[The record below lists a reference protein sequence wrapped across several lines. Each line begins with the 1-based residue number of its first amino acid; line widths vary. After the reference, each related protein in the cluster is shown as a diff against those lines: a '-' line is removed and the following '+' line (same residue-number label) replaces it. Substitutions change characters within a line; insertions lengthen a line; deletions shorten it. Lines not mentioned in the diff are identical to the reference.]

1 MRELKQKTQ
10 KKETYAEKTK
20 KYEKENFEDN
30 VPLEIGKRNLERNSE
45 WQLGQETQSEN
56 CKKETQMKDKIK
68 KLAPN
73 KIRTYDLFHLLPKLR
88 ASFYV
93 PIMVAQLGY
102 YSNLL

>member
-30 VPLEIGKRNLERNSE
+30 VPLEIGKRNLEKNSE

-56 CKKETQMKDKIK
+56 WKKETQMKDKKFTKLVRVELISKETK
-68 KLAPN
+68 KRKFREKGN
-73 KIRTYDLFHLLPKLR
+73 SEK
-88 ASFYV
+88 
-93 PIMVAQLGY
+93 
-102 YSNLL
+102 

>member
-45 WQLGQETQSEN
+45 WQLGQKTV
-56 CKKETQMKDKIK
+56 KR
-68 KLAPN
+68 KL
-73 KIRTYDLFHLLPKLR
+73 K
-88 ASFYV
+88 
-93 PIMVAQLGY
+93 
-102 YSNLL
+102 

>member
-30 VPLEIGKRNLERNSE
+30 VPLEIGKRNLKRNSE

-68 KLAPN
+68 KKTAKAGKSLYE
-73 KIRTYDLFHLLPKLR
+73 ILRRKLR
-88 ASFYV
+88 KEIY
-93 PIMVAQLGY
+93 
-102 YSNLL
+102 

>member
-45 WQLGQETQSEN
+45 WQLCQETQSEN
-56 CKKETQMKDKIK
+56 CKMETQMKDKIK
-68 KLAPN
+68 KKTQKRKPVRNL
-73 KIRTYDLFHLLPKLR
+73 KKKTQK
-88 ASFYV
+88 
-93 PIMVAQLGY
+93 G
-102 YSNLL
+102 NLLSQ